1 MPRINNTSVRIL
13 GNPQFTLTTYQFGQ
27 SDTNTQF
34 IYHNQ
39 APSHD
44 NVCCICFESM
54 SKGMPAVL
62 PACEKCHSG
71 NKKTPCGLS
80 QMGHVHCFRKLFNCN
95 IPQNDRDPN
104 IKHLICQRTY
114 HTRLPVPFLY
124 HVPEKWVQHYDSQDI
139 SPGKC
144 ECCGFHFDTRSALS
158 LHMNQERELYWPW
171 IYSYMSPRE
180 TFLWEHHKNL
190 FMCPNTFVM
199 CRYCAV
205 FNPRMKNKEHEK
217 LCGRL
222 SESERQLIKKF
233 NTDVERGMK
242 TNMQQ
247 YKKNLEEILDAYNI
261 HNQSN
266 QNDQN
271 DQNGQENQ

>member
-54 SKGMPAVL
+54 TKGMPAVL

-104 IKHLICQRTY
+104 IKHLICQQTY

-139 SPGKC
+139 LPGKC
-144 ECCGFHFDTRSALS
+144 ECCGFHSYEPRKRTLLAMDIFLHESTRDISLGTSQKS
-158 LHMNQERELYWPW
+158 LHVSKHICN
-171 IYSYMSPRE
+171 
-180 TFLWEHHKNL
+180 
-190 FMCPNTFVM
+190 V
-199 CRYCAV
+199 
-205 FNPRMKNKEHEK
+205 
-217 LCGRL
+217 
-222 SESERQLIKKF
+222 
-233 NTDVERGMK
+233 
-242 TNMQQ
+242 
-247 YKKNLEEILDAYNI
+247 
-261 HNQSN
+261 
-266 QNDQN
+266 
-271 DQNGQENQ
+271 